1 MIGYSVS
8 DYSYFAFNNFLLK
21 IYNKR
26 FGMQKSMYVFLS
38 FHIVTAYGTE
48 NSHKNKAY

>member
-1 MIGYSVS
+1 MTRYSVS
-8 DYSYFAFNNFLLK
+8 DYSDFTFNNFLLK

-38 FHIVTAYGTE
+38 FHIETAYGTE
-48 NSHKNKAY
+48 YSHKNKAY